1 MGLLI
6 ALCCMMGLG
15 GPWTRTARAQSGQL
29 SLIRDAE
36 VEDTIRLYATP
47 LFEAARLDP
56 DSIKIHI
63 VDEDVI
69 NAFVAGGRHMFLFTG
84 MLFES
89 EDPNTVIGVIA
100 HETGHIAGGHLSKL
114 RGAYED
120 ASAIAI
126 LSAVLGVAVG
136 VLGGGGAGVMASGQ
150 GVAERNFYAFSRT
163 QESSADQAGLS
174 YLDATRQSARGLL
187 ALMEKLS
194 ESELLV
200 SSSQDPYM
208 LTHPLSRERIQ
219 AIQAFI
225 DRSPWSDTPEPPE
238 LIERHHRM
246 LAKLFG
252 FLKEPR
258 QTLIRYPESDQSVA
272 ARYARSIAYHKEH
285 LDEQAYATID
295 GLIAEEPDNGYF
307 WEVKGQFL
315 FEDGRYD
322 ESVTALREATRLIP
336 GQSLILQ
343 LLARVLTERA
353 APGDAAEAVEV
364 LNLAMRT
371 EDDDPS
377 AWMLLGKAYALQ
389 ENLPM
394 ADLASAEFAYLVGR
408 EEEAR
413 VKAERA
419 SQGLTSGTAEWLRA
433 QDILAVTTPIEDD
446 S

>member
-1 MGLLI
+1 
-6 ALCCMMGLG
+6 MGLG
-15 GPWTRTARAQSGQL
+15 GPWTRAARAQSGQL

-56 DSIKIHI
+56 GSIRIHI

-84 MLFES
+84 LLYES

-100 HETGHIAGGHLSKL
+100 HETGHIAGGHLTKL
-114 RGAYED
+114 RGAVEN

-136 VLGGGGAGVMASGQ
+136 VLGGGGAGVGVIASGQ
-150 GVAERNFYAFSRT
+150 GVAQRNFFAFSRT
-163 QESSADQAGLS
+163 QESSADQAGLT
-174 YLDATRQSARGLL
+174 YLDDTHQSARGLL

-194 ESELLV
+194 ESELLITD
-200 SSSQDPYM
+200 SQTPYM

-219 AIQAFI
+219 AIQAHI
-225 DRSPWSDTPEPPE
+225 DRSPWSDAPEPAD
-238 LIERHHRM
+238 LVERHHRM
-246 LAKLFG
+246 LAKLYG
-252 FLKEPR
+252 FLKAPR
-258 QTLIRYPESDQSVA
+258 LTFTRYPESDQSVA

-285 LDEQAYATID
+285 MDEQAYATID

-322 ESVTALREATRLIP
+322 ESVVALREANRLVP
-336 GQSLILQ
+336 EQPLILQ

-353 APGDAAEAVEV
+353 APGDAAEAIEV
-364 LNLAMRT
+364 LDLAIRK

-394 ADLASAEFAYLVGR
+394 ADLSSAEFAYLLGR
-408 EEEAR
+408 NEEAR
-413 VKAERA
+413 SKAERA
-419 SQGLTSGTAEWLRA
+419 SQGLPSGSAEWLRA
-433 QDILAVTTPIEDD
+433 QDILSVTASAGGD

>member
-1 MGLLI
+1 
-6 ALCCMMGLG
+6 MGLG

-56 DSIKIHI
+56 DSIRIHI

-89 EDPNTVIGVIA
+89 ENPNTVIGVIA

-136 VLGGGGAGVMASGQ
+136 VLGGGGAGIGVMASGQ
-150 GVAERNFYAFSRT
+150 GVAARNFYAFSRT

-174 YLDATRQSARGLL
+174 YLNETHQSARGLL
-187 ALMEKLS
+187 SLMEKLS

-219 AIQAFI
+219 AIQEFI
-225 DRSPWSDTPEPPE
+225 SRSPWSDAPEPE
-238 LIERHHRM
+238 DLIERHHRM

-252 FLKEPR
+252 FLKAPR
-258 QTLIRYPESDQSVA
+258 QTYIRYPESDQSVS
-272 ARYARSIAYHKEH
+272 ARYARSIAYHKDH
-285 LDEQAYATID
+285 LDDEAYQTID
-295 GLIAEEPDNGYF
+295 GLIAEEPGNGYF

-322 ESVTALREATRLIP
+322 ESVVALREATRLIP
-336 GQSLILQ
+336 GQPLILQ

-353 APGDAAEAVEV
+353 APGDAAEAVQI
-364 LNLAMRT
+364 LTLAMRT

-394 ADLASAEFAYLVGR
+394 ADLSSAEFAYLLGR
-408 EEEAR
+408 NDEAR
-413 VKAERA
+413 MKAERA
-419 SQGLTSGTAEWLRA
+419 SQGLVSGSVDWLRA
-433 QDILAVTTPIEDD
+433 QDILSVTATPSDG

>member
-1 MGLLI
+1 
-6 ALCCMMGLG
+6 MGLG
-15 GPWTRTARAQSGQL
+15 GPWTGTARAQSGQL

-84 MLFES
+84 LLFES
-89 EDPNTVIGVIA
+89 QDPNTVIGVIA

-136 VLGGGGAGVMASGQ
+136 VLGGGTAGIGVLASGQ
-150 GVAERNFYAFSRT
+150 GVAERNFFAFSRT

-174 YLDATRQSARGLL
+174 YLDETHQSARGLL

-200 SSSQDPYM
+200 SSRQDPYM

-219 AIQAFI
+219 AISEHIAK
-225 DRSPWSDTPEPPE
+225 SPWSDTPEPAE

-252 FLKEPR
+252 FLKAPR
-258 QTLIRYPESDQSVA
+258 QTYIRYPESDQSVS

-285 LDEQAYATID
+285 LDEQAYATIE
-295 GLIAEEPDNGYF
+295 GLIAEEPENGYF
-307 WEVKGQFL
+307 WELKGQFL

-322 ESVTALREATRLIP
+322 ESVAALREATRLIP
-336 GQSLILQ
+336 GQPLILQ

-353 APGDAAEAVEV
+353 APGDATEAIAV
-364 LNLAMRT
+364 LSLGIRT
-371 EDDDPS
+371 EEDDPS
-377 AWMLLGKAYALQ
+377 AWMLLGKAYALE

-394 ADLASAEFAYLVGR
+394 ADLSSAEYAYLVGR
-408 EEEAR
+408 TEEAR

-419 SQGLTSGTAEWLRA
+419 SQGLASGSAEWLRT
-433 QDILAVTTPIEDD
+433 QDILSVTADLPDD

>member
-1 MGLLI
+1 
-6 ALCCMMGLG
+6 MGLG
-15 GPWTRTARAQSGQL
+15 GPWTRAARAQGGQL

-56 DSIKIHI
+56 NSIRIHI
-63 VDEDVI
+63 VDEDII
-69 NAFVAGGRHMFLFTG
+69 NAFVAGGRHMFLYTG
-84 MLFES
+84 MLYES
-89 EDPNTVIGVIA
+89 ENPNTVIGVIA
-100 HETGHIAGGHLSKL
+100 HETGHIAGGHLTKI

-136 VLGGGGAGVMASGQ
+136 VLGGGGAGIGVMASGQ
-150 GVAERNFYAFSRT
+150 GVAQRSFFAFSRT
-163 QESSADQAGLS
+163 QESSADQAGLT
-174 YLDATRQSARGLL
+174 YLDETHQSARGLY

-194 ESELLV
+194 ESELLIT
-200 SSSQDPYM
+200 SSQTPYM
-208 LTHPLSRERIQ
+208 LTHPLSRERMQ
-219 AIQAFI
+219 AIQAHI
-225 DRSPWSDTPEPPE
+225 ERSPWSDTPEPPD
-238 LIERHHRM
+238 LVERHHRM

-252 FLKEPR
+252 FLRSPR
-258 QTLIRYPESDQSVA
+258 ETYIRYPESDQSVS

-285 LDEQAYATID
+285 LDKEAYATID
-295 GLIAEEPDNGYF
+295 GLIAEEPENPYF

-322 ESVTALREATRLIP
+322 ESVVALREATRLLP
-336 GQSLILQ
+336 GQPLILQ

-353 APGDAAEAVEV
+353 APGDAAEAVKA
-364 LNLAMRT
+364 LNLAIRS

-394 ADLASAEFAYLVGR
+394 ADLSSAEFAYLLGR

-413 VKAERA
+413 IKAERA
-419 SQGLTSGTAEWLRA
+419 SQGLPTGSIDWLRA
-433 QDILAVTTPIEDD
+433 QDILSVTANIDGD

>member
-1 MGLLI
+1 
-6 ALCCMMGLG
+6 MGLG
-15 GPWTRTARAQSGQL
+15 GPWTRAARAQGGQL

-47 LFEAARLDP
+47 LFEAAHLDP
-56 DSIKIHI
+56 QSIRIHI

-84 MLFES
+84 MLYES

-100 HETGHIAGGHLSKL
+100 HETGHIAGGHLTKL
-114 RGAYED
+114 RGAVEN
-120 ASAIAI
+120 ASAISI
-126 LSAVLGVAVG
+126 LAAVLGVAVG
-136 VLGGGGAGVMASGQ
+136 VLGGGGAGIGVLASGQ
-150 GVAERNFYAFSRT
+150 GVAQRNFFAFSRT
-163 QESSADQAGLS
+163 QESSADQAGLT
-174 YLDATRQSARGLL
+174 YLDDTHQSARGLL

-194 ESELLV
+194 ESELLITD
-200 SSSQDPYM
+200 SQTPYM
-208 LTHPLSRERIQ
+208 LTHPLSRERIL
-219 AIQAFI
+219 AIENHVEH
-225 DRSPWSDTPEPPE
+225 SPWSDVPEPAD
-238 LIERHHRM
+238 LVERHHRM
-246 LAKLFG
+246 LAKLYG
-252 FLKEPR
+252 FLKAPR
-258 QTLIRYPESDQSVA
+258 LTFTRYPESDQSVA

-285 LDEQAYATID
+285 MDLQAYDTID
-295 GLIAEEPDNGYF
+295 GLIADEPDNGYF

-322 ESVTALREATRLIP
+322 ESVEALREANRLVP
-336 GQSLILQ
+336 DQPLILQ

-353 APGDAAEAVEV
+353 APGDAAEAVAV
-364 LNLAMRT
+364 LEAAIRM

-394 ADLASAEFAYLVGR
+394 ADLSSAEFAYLVGR
-408 EEEAR
+408 NEEAR

-419 SQGLTSGTAEWLRA
+419 SQGLPSGSSEWLRA
-433 QDILAVTTPIEDD
+433 QDILSVTANAGDG